1 MPSPQFALWL
11 LARADRAG
19 RREALIG
26 DLFEEMAHGRSR
38 YWVWQQ
44 VIGLGWFAL
53 VARARQH
60 ARVTP
65 HLIALA
71 ISLVLLGGISLGA
84 ISIASLSLVL
94 QAWAGFYLLAG
105 TLSLFADVMSRS
117 IASRALV
124 IVMDTAAGK
133 RV

>member
-1 MPSPQFALWL
+1 MKMACSQFALWL

-19 RREALIG
+19 RREALVG
-26 DLFEEMAHGRSR
+26 DLLEEIAHGRSR

-53 VARARQH
+53 VARARQQ

-71 ISLVLLGGISLGA
+71 ISLVLLGGV
-84 ISIASLSLVL
+84 SITSLSRVL
-94 QAWAGFYLLAG
+94 ETWAGLYLLAG

-117 IASRALV
+117 IGSRALV
-124 IVMDTAAGK
+124 IVDTVAGK